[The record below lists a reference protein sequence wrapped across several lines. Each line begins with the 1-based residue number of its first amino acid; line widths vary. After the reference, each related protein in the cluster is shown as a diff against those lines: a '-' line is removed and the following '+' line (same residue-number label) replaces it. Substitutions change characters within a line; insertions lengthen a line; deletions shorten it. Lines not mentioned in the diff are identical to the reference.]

1 MADFLTGLPLFGV
14 ALTFGAFQIG
24 LWCQKKT
31 KSALCNP
38 ILIGA
43 LLVIAVLLITG
54 VSPAVYDA
62 QMAGISWLLTPA
74 TVCLAVPLHR
84 HLKTLQKN
92 LPAVIAG
99 VVAGTFSSLACILLM
114 CSLFALDRQLA
125 VSLLPKS
132 ITAAIGIVLSEQ
144 NSGIPTLTFV
154 SILITG
160 ILGNLMG
167 SFLCK
172 HLRLTDPV
180 SQGVAFGTAS
190 HLVGTTRAAEVH
202 PIAGAVSS
210 LSLVVAGIFTA
221 LIFPLVCNFIP

>member
-1 MADFLTGLPLFGV
+1 MAEFLTGLPLFGL

-31 KSALCNP
+31 RSALCNP

-43 LLVIAVLLITG
+43 LLVIGVLLLTG
-54 VSPAVYDA
+54 IQPEVYDA

-84 HLKTLQKN
+84 HLKALKKS
-92 LPAVIAG
+92 LPAMIAG
-99 VVAGTFSSLACILLM
+99 VLAGTVTSLVCILLM
-114 CSLFALDRQLA
+114 CGLFALDRQFT

-132 ITAAIGIVLSEQ
+132 ITTAIGIVLAEQ
-144 NSGIPTLTFV
+144 NGGIPTLTFV
-154 SILITG
+154 AILITG
-160 ILGNLMG
+160 ILGNLAG
-167 SFLCK
+167 STLCK
-172 HLRLTDPV
+172 ILHLTDPV

-190 HLVGTTRAAEVH
+190 HLVGTTRATELD

-210 LSLVVAGIFTA
+210 LSLVVAGIVTA
-221 LIFPLVCNFIP
+221 LIFPLICNFI